1 MEQRVLA
8 WREGCVTGDRAQASG
23 SQGSID
29 ALEELQ
35 EDQADGISLGQ
46 QLVAA
51 RAGQLFDKAFHA
63 ELGEVV
69 SKRGQ
74 AVLLGGGAQ
83 GGNGMR
89 IDLGGAEGPCPW
101 GLCEAGQNRPPGEVS
116 RVVER

>member
-1 MEQRVLA
+1 VE
-8 WREGCVTGDRAQASG
+8 ESSG
-23 SQGSID
+23 EWSVD
-29 ALEELQ
+29 AVEEFQ
-35 EDQADGISLGQ
+35 EDQVDGISLSQ

-89 IDLGGAEGPCPW
+89 IDFGGAEGPGRW
-101 GLCEAGQNRPPGEVS
+101 DLCEADQSVR
-116 RVVER
+116 

>member
-1 MEQRVLA
+1 M
-8 WREGCVTGDRAQASG
+8 
-23 SQGSID
+23 
-29 ALEELQ
+29 
-35 EDQADGISLGQ
+35 
-46 QLVAA
+46 VAA

-89 IDLGGAEGPCPW
+89 IDFGGAEGPGRW
-101 GLCEAGQNRPPGEVS
+101 DLCEADQSVHQGELSRIVELETGDAFASRGEGGFGELSELPAIDRQSLISAMSSRPAYRLGYGW
-116 RVVER
+116 

>member
-1 MEQRVLA
+1 MR
-8 WREGCVTGDRAQASG
+8 GVTGDRAQASG

-35 EDQADGISLGQ
+35 EDQEDGISLGQ
-46 QLVAA
+46 QMVAA
-51 RAGQLFDKAFHA
+51 RAGQLFDDFHA

-89 IDLGGAEGPCPW
+89 MT
-101 GLCEAGQNRPPGEVS
+101 RKKKM
-116 RVVER
+116 

>member
-63 ELGEVV
+63 ELGEAV

-74 AVLLGGGAQ
+74 ALLLGGGTQ

-89 IDLGGAEGPCPW
+89 IDFRRPERPGPW
-101 GLCEAGQNRPPGEVS
+101 GRCVS
-116 RVVER
+116 SPIAS